1 LLLSPLLSVCLRD
14 PVLSSLPSVVSQLCC
29 SLLLECATRGGLWE
43 RAGLLLWGV
52 CGWSSARS
60 KGGTCKTRADF
71 PAPSQAAWGP
81 LALLASVEVQAAEQ
95 ESQTLLVQV
104 VKVKNCDL

>member
-1 LLLSPLLSVCLRD
+1 MRESRVTAL
-14 PVLSSLPSVVSQLCC
+14 
-29 SLLLECATRGGLWE
+29 G
-43 RAGLLLWGV
+43 
-52 CGWSSARS
+52 SARLELR
-60 KGGTCKTRADF
+60 GGTCKTRADF